1 LLCSFTA
8 SAQDEKTII
17 KKGNEAYKK
26 NEFEKAAAE
35 YQKVI
40 TKKPAN
46 ATAQYNLG
54 NALYKN
60 NKNKE
65 AVDAFDNAAESGNS
79 KEEKSK
85 AYYNK
90 GVVLQNDKKLPEC
103 IAAYKN
109 ALKLNPQDEDA
120 RLNLQKALQ
129 QLQQQQKQQQ
139 KDNQQKKQQKEQ
151 EKNQPK
157 PQEPKITKKDAE
169 EKLKALLQQEKNLQ
183 DKLRKTNVAGPNKP
197 EKDW

>member
-1 LLCSFTA
+1 
-8 SAQDEKTII
+8 
-17 KKGNEAYKK
+17 
-26 NEFEKAAAE
+26 
-35 YQKVI
+35 
-40 TKKPAN
+40 
-46 ATAQYNLG
+46 
-54 NALYKN
+54 LYKN

-65 AVDAFDNAAESGNS
+65 AVEAYDNAAGSSGS

-109 ALKLNPQDEDA
+109 ALMLNPQDEDA
-120 RLNLQKALQ
+120 RQNLQKALQ
-129 QLQQQQKQQQ
+129 QQKKEQQ

-151 EKNQPK
+151 EKNQPQPK
-157 PQEPKITKKDAE
+157 EPKITKKDAE

-183 DKLRKTNVAGPNKP
+183 DKLRKTNVAAPNKP